1 MLFAILILLLLGA
14 VVFFHY
20 VQGFFS
26 ATLSAIFAVIA
37 AVVAVSY
44 HEWIVE
50 QFLGDAVGD
59 WGPPMV
65 LLLMFALTYLIVR
78 VIFDKAIPGQIRLP
92 STMDKIGGA
101 VMGLIAGTFALG
113 IVVIAAQQMPLGP
126 SIAGYVRYETNSS
139 RGVVVPTGGNT
150 RAKDANAYDE
160 VVGDTFIPEN
170 SKRLFGVPVDDVV
183 VGMVAHVSDENGSL
197 ASGKSFESIHPD
209 YLQELF
215 GQRLGVEAGS
225 SLAARNLKGK
235 QAVDVVGVY
244 QAPAFAPT
252 QILDHEFSDLRIGQ
266 QSIKPPTMTGEEMRV
281 VVRVSFQA
289 DAADKKDNRIR
300 LAPSAVRLV
309 AQRPDGAGGMEWH
322 NYYPIGTIDP
332 NGNLYL
338 NKIDD
343 PLYINL
349 NAVKLDGSSTSPQVD
364 FVFQV
369 KKTGFLQTEEKV
381 KPSPI
386 AEGVFLEVKK
396 FARVELS
403 GDPKGVVKPSMNRP
417 DVIALW
423 RKHLEW
429 KDGKRFPAPRNPGG
443 GTGGGGGMAGMMGGG
458 MPPGAPPGSGPPGT
472 QGMPAQGGPPAQP
485 AAGGTMT
492 PDQAKNRMVGTW
504 ENNDGGDT
512 LTYTFN
518 ADGSYSGAKKST
530 GKSGKG
536 TWKVKEVTAEGLAVV
551 ELLSSSGNPSEQRW
565 QFGSDENQMT
575 WKKIAGDAVFT
586 RKG

>member
-1 MLFAILILLLLGA
+1 MLFAIFILALLGA

-20 VQGFFS
+20 LQGFFS

-37 AVVAVSY
+37 AVGALSY

-50 QFLGDAVGD
+50 QFLGDAIGD

-65 LLLMFALTYLIVR
+65 LLLLFALTYLIFR

-160 VVGDTFIPEN
+160 VIGDNFDTAAA
-170 SKRLFGVPVDDVV
+170 KKLLVPLDDVV

-215 GQRLGVEAGS
+215 GQRLGLETGS

-266 QSIKPPTMTGEEMRV
+266 QSIKPPTLTGDEMRV
-281 VVRVSFQA
+281 VVRVSFQPT
-289 DAADKKDNRIR
+289 AADKKDNRIR

-369 KKTGFLQTEEKV
+369 KKNGFLQTEEKG

-396 FARVELS
+396 FARVELT
-403 GDPKGVVKPSMNRP
+403 GDPKGVVKPSMNKP

-429 KDGKRFPAPRNPGG
+429 KNPKVPPPRNPGG

-458 MPPGAPPGSGPPGT
+458 MPPGAPPGAGPPGT
-472 QGMPAQGGPPAQP
+472 QGPPAQGGPPAQP
-485 AAGGTMT
+485 AAGTMT

-504 ENNDGGDT
+504 ENNDGGDS

-518 ADGSYSGAKKST
+518 ADGTYSGAKKST

-536 TWKVKEVTAEGLAVV
+536 TWKVKEVTADGVAVV

-565 QFGSDENQMT
+565 QFGSDDKQMT
-575 WKKIAGDAVFT
+575 WKKSAGDAVFT